1 MLKNTLIARAKDGP
15 PRIKHVLDSSTF
27 QTTPARTIMHDR
39 EDVPGDE
46 RPSRSARRREA
57 LDVLA
62 FARQLSELPPARLA
76 RLDLPEAVRDEIAE
90 VQRTP
95 SHIAHK
101 RQLAHLAKLMRA
113 HDEAEFAAARAALA
127 RDKATGARETA
138 ALHRIE
144 ALREQL
150 LGDAA
155 DAALTRFIAAQ
166 PGLDHQHLRA
176 LIRQSRR
183 ERETN
188 KPPRAQRELF
198 RLLRDLD
205 TG

>member
-1 MLKNTLIARAKDGP
+1 MRSQEETQDN
-15 PRIKHVLDSSTF
+15 
-27 QTTPARTIMHDR
+27 
-39 EDVPGDE
+39 E
-46 RPSRSARRREA
+46 RPSRSVRRREA

-62 FARQLSELPPARLA
+62 FAKQLSELPPARLA
-76 RLDLPEAVRDEIAE
+76 RLELPDDVREDLAE

-113 HDEAEFAAARAALA
+113 HDEEDFAAARAALA
-127 RDKATGARETA
+127 NDRGKNARDTA
-138 ALHRIE
+138 ALHRAE
-144 ALREQL
+144 ALRKNL
-150 LGDAA
+150 LGDNA
-155 DAALTRFIAAQ
+155 DAALTAFITDH
-166 PGLDHQHLRA
+166 PGVDHQHLRA

-198 RLLRDLD
+198 RLLREIDAS
-205 TG
+205 

>member
-1 MLKNTLIARAKDGP
+1 
-15 PRIKHVLDSSTF
+15 
-27 QTTPARTIMHDR
+27 MHEQEEDR
-39 EDVPGDE
+39 NE

-62 FARQLSELPPARLA
+62 FARQLSELPPTRLA
-76 RLDLPEAVRDEIAE
+76 RLELPDNVRDELAE
-90 VQRTP
+90 VQHTP

-113 HDEAEFAAARAALA
+113 HDEEAFASARAALA
-127 RDKATGARETA
+127 NDRGKNARETA
-138 ALHRIE
+138 ALHRAE
-144 ALREQL
+144 ALREDL
-150 LGDAA
+150 LGEKG
-155 DAALTRFIAAQ
+155 DAALTAFIAQ
-166 PGLDHQHLRA
+166 HPGVDHQHLRS

-183 ERETN
+183 EREAN

-205 TG
+205 AS

>member
-1 MLKNTLIARAKDGP
+1 
-15 PRIKHVLDSSTF
+15 
-27 QTTPARTIMHDR
+27 MHDTE
-39 EDVPGDE
+39 EDANDQ

-62 FARQLSELPPARLA
+62 FAKQLSELPPAQLDK
-76 RLDLPEAVRDEIAE
+76 LDLPDDIREELAAVR
-90 VQRTP
+90 RTP

-113 HDEAEFAAARAALA
+113 HDEEAFADARAALVNDRA
-127 RDKATGARETA
+127 ATARETA
-138 ALHRIE
+138 VLHRAE
-144 ALREQL
+144 ASREQL
-150 LGDAA
+150 LGENG
-155 DAALTRFIAAQ
+155 DAALTAFIASHPAI
-166 PGLDHQHLRA
+166 DHQHLRA

-183 ERETN
+183 ESEAG

-205 TG
+205 AS

>member
-1 MLKNTLIARAKDGP
+1 
-15 PRIKHVLDSSTF
+15 
-27 QTTPARTIMHDR
+27 MHDP
-39 EDVPGDE
+39 EEIQDE

-62 FARQLSELPPARLA
+62 FAKQLSELPPARLA
-76 RLDLPEAVRDEIAE
+76 KLELPDDVRDELAE

-113 HDEAEFAAARAALA
+113 HDDETFASARAALA
-127 RDKATGARETA
+127 NDRGKNVRETA
-138 ALHRIE
+138 ALHRAE
-144 ALREQL
+144 VLREDL
-150 LGDAA
+150 LGDNA
-155 DAALTRFIAAQ
+155 DATLTAFITAH
-166 PGLDHQHLRA
+166 PGIDHQHLRA

-198 RLLRDLD
+198 RLLRDSEKPLD
-205 TG
+205 AD

>member
-1 MLKNTLIARAKDGP
+1 MSVLTWFSIQDRLIRAAM
-15 PRIKHVLDSSTF
+15 
-27 QTTPARTIMHDR
+27 QDR
-39 EDVPGDE
+39 EDDQDE

-62 FARQLSELPPARLA
+62 FAKQLSELPPTRLA
-76 RLDLPEAVRDEIAE
+76 KLELPEDVRDELAE

-113 HDEAEFAAARAALA
+113 HDEEAFAAARAALSND
-127 RDKATGARETA
+127 RGKNARETA
-138 ALHRIE
+138 ALHRAE
-144 ALREQL
+144 ALRENL
-150 LGDAA
+150 LGDNA
-155 DAALTRFIAAQ
+155 DATLTAFITAHH
-166 PGLDHQHLRA
+166 GIDHQHLRA

-183 ERETN
+183 ERDTN
-188 KPPRAQRELF
+188 KSPRAQRELF

-205 TG
+205 AS

>member
-1 MLKNTLIARAKDGP
+1 
-15 PRIKHVLDSSTF
+15 
-27 QTTPARTIMHDR
+27 MHDD
-39 EDVPGDE
+39 EASTDNE

-62 FARQLSELPPARLA
+62 FARQLSELPAA
-76 RLDLPEAVRDEIAE
+76 RLDTLGLPDAVREEIAE

-113 HDEAEFAAARAALA
+113 HDEEEFAAARAALA
-127 RDKATGARETA
+127 NDRATNAREA
-138 ALHRIE
+138 AVLHRLE
-144 ALREQL
+144 DLRERL
-150 LGDAA
+150 LGDDG
-155 DAALTRFIAAQ
+155 DAALTGFIAAH
-166 PGLDHQHLRA
+166 PGIDHQRLRA

-183 ERETN
+183 EREAN

-198 RLLRDLD
+198 RLLRELEAD
-205 TG
+205 

>member
-1 MLKNTLIARAKDGP
+1 
-15 PRIKHVLDSSTF
+15 
-27 QTTPARTIMHDR
+27 MHDD
-39 EDVPGDE
+39 EASTDNE

-62 FARQLSELPPARLA
+62 FARQLSELPPARIDKLGLPGDVREELA
-76 RLDLPEAVRDEIAE
+76 EL
-90 VQRTP
+90 QRTP

-113 HDEAEFAAARAALA
+113 HDEREFAPARAALA
-127 RDKATGARETA
+127 NDRAANARETA
-138 ALHRIE
+138 ALHHVE
-144 ALREQL
+144 ALRERL
-150 LGDAA
+150 LGDDG
-155 DAALTRFIAAQ
+155 DAVLTTFIDAH
-166 PGLDHQHLRA
+166 PGIDHQRLRA

-183 ERETN
+183 ESDAD

-205 TG
+205 TD